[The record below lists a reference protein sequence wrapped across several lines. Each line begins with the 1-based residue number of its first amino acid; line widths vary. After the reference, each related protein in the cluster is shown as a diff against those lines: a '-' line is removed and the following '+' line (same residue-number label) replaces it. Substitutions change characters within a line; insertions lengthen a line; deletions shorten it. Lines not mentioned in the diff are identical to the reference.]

1 MFADELNDLF
11 TRHGFWHGTLTAANL
26 PGFDSE
32 KAEVIKQL
40 VMLEAKQIYRASYAS
55 ALGSGL
61 STRQALEKL
70 AAIHRD
76 NGHLVNQAAP
86 AGLKESIL
94 EGGRQELIAAMANL
108 LPARPVQHTAE
119 RPGEATAEGLP

>member
-11 TRHGFWHGTLTAANL
+11 TRYGFWHGILTAANL

-40 VMLEAKQIYRASYAS
+40 VMPEAKRIYRASYSS
-55 ALGSGL
+55 ALGPGL

-70 AAIHRD
+70 AAIHRE

-86 AGLKESIL
+86 EGLKESIL
-94 EGGRQELIAAMANL
+94 EGGRQELIAAMASL
-108 LPARPVQHTAE
+108 LPAPPSPAHGGAAK
-119 RPGEATAEGLP
+119 GATADGLP